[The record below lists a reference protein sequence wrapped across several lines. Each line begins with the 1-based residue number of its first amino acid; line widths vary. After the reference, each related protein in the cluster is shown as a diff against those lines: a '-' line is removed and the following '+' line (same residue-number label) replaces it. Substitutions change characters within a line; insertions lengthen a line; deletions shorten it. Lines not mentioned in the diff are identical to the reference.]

1 MKKEIDVI
9 VIKLYETLPCYRIY
23 IDTKYSGDF
32 SVDLE
37 KKTVTNR
44 ANWIIERIFDLL
56 EDVHVRNEPTQAE
69 KRKIYK
75 NYIAFLETYMKGEVS
90 ILILMDLPFLYL
102 KICIHY

>member
-1 MKKEIDVI
+1 MKKEIDVR

-44 ANWIIERIFDLL
+44 ANWIIETLFDLL
-56 EDVHVRNEPTQAE
+56 EDVHIRNEPTQAE
-69 KRKIYK
+69 KKKIYK
-75 NYIAFLETYMKGEVS
+75 NYIAFLETYMGGGE
-90 ILILMDLPFLYL
+90 IE
-102 KICIHY
+102 